1 LYDSKN
7 FALHDRHTCYVRIYE
22 AVVEVYTL
30 ESMQKASIF
39 PRENFVSYTIVA
51 HVLRLYE
58 AWGEIW
64 GVALV

>member
-1 LYDSKN
+1 
-7 FALHDRHTCYVRIYE
+7 
-22 AVVEVYTL
+22 VVEVYTL